1 MNPIAN
7 LNSNKKGVLEFTLN
21 GVNVSVA
28 NAIRRTLLSD
38 IPIVVFKTSPY
49 EESKANVIS
58 NTSRLNDQIILQRL
72 SCVPIH
78 LPIALDED
86 SDSMNIYKNY
96 LLELKVENLTDTM
109 MYVTTEHFK
118 IKDKTTNKYLSENTT
133 REIFPPDDYTGMFIE
148 FLRLRPKI
156 SNEIPGEKI
165 HLTCEFSLG
174 TAKDDG
180 MFNVVSTAS
189 YGCSVDVNKQQEE
202 VAKKV
207 QTWKNEGKK
216 DEEIKFEIK
225 NWELLDGKRIIK
237 NDSFD
242 FTLQTIGIYTNHD
255 LLQIACKII
264 MKRLHKLHDAVE
276 SDEVKIETSKN
287 TLKNSF
293 DITLVDDDYT
303 IGKVVEYML
312 NDKFYKG
319 NNTLT
324 YCGYLKPHPHDPDS
338 IIRVAYVDPVELSS
352 VKLNMIESIRDLI
365 LIYQKIMKQF
375 DKLKV

>member
-7 LNSNKKGVLEFTLN
+7 LISNNKGVLQFTLS
-21 GVNVSVA
+21 GVNVSIA

-38 IPIVVFKTSPY
+38 IPIVVFKTSPF

-86 SDSMNIYKNY
+86 NDSMNIYKNY
-96 LLELKVENLTDTM
+96 LLELKVENLTDTI
-109 MYVTTEHFK
+109 MYVTTENFK

-133 REIFPPDDYTGMFIE
+133 REIFPPDDYTGQFIE
-148 FLRLRPKI
+148 FVRLRPKI

-165 HLTCEFSLG
+165 HLTCEFSIG

-189 YGCSVDVNKQQEE
+189 YGSTVDVDKQQAEI
-202 VAKKV
+202 AKKV

-216 DEEIKFEIK
+216 DDEIKFEIK

-242 FTLQTIGIYTNHD
+242 FTIQSIGIYTNHD

-264 MKRLHKLHDAVE
+264 MKRLQKLHDAVE
-276 SDEVKIETSKN
+276 KDEVDVQTSKN

-303 IGKVVEYML
+303 IGKVVEYIL

-319 NNTLT
+319 NKTLT

-338 IIRVAYVDPVELSS
+338 IIRVAYEQTVEIST
-352 VKLNMIESIRDLI
+352 VKLNLIESIRDVI
-365 LIYQKIMKQF
+365 QIYKKIMKQF
-375 DKLKV
+375 DKLKI

>member
-7 LNSNKKGVLEFTLN
+7 LISNKKGALEFTLS
-21 GVNVSVA
+21 GVNVSIA

-38 IPIVVFKTSPY
+38 IPIVVFKTSPF
-49 EESKANVIS
+49 EESKARVIA

-86 SDSMNIYKNY
+86 NDSMNIYKNY
-96 LLELKVENLTDTM
+96 SLELNVENLTDTM
-109 MYVTTEHFK
+109 MYVTTENFK

-165 HLTCEFSLG
+165 HLTCEFSIG

-189 YGCSVDVNKQQEE
+189 YGCSVDINKQQAEI
-202 VAKKV
+202 AKKV

-216 DEEIKFEIK
+216 DDEIKFEIK
-225 NWELLDGKRIIK
+225 NWEYLDGKRVIK
-237 NDSFD
+237 QDSFD
-242 FTLQTIGIYTNHD
+242 FTVQTIGIYTNHD
-255 LLQIACKII
+255 LLTIACKII
-264 MKRLHKLHDAVE
+264 MKRLQKLHDAIE

-303 IGKVVEYML
+303 IGKVIEYML

-352 VKLNMIESIRDLI
+352 VKLNIIESIRDLI

>member
-7 LNSNKKGVLEFTLN
+7 LISNKKGVLEFTLS
-21 GVNVSVA
+21 GVNVSIA
-28 NAIRRTLLSD
+28 NSIRRTLLSD
-38 IPIVVFKTSPY
+38 IPIVVCKTSPY
-49 EESKANVIS
+49 EESKAQVLS

-78 LPIALDED
+78 LPIALDD
-86 SDSMNIYKNY
+86 DNDSMNIYKNY
-96 LLELKVENLTDTM
+96 ILELKVENLTDTM
-109 MYVTTEHFK
+109 MYVTTENFK
-118 IKDKTTNKYLSENTT
+118 IKDKTTDKYLSENMT

-165 HLTCEFSLG
+165 HLTCEFSIA

-189 YGCSVDVNKQQEE
+189 YGCSVDVDKQQAEI
-202 VAKKV
+202 AKKV

-216 DEEIKFEIK
+216 DDQIKFEIK
-225 NWELLDGKRIIK
+225 NWEYLDGKRIIK

-242 FTLQTIGIYTNHD
+242 FIIQSIGIYTNQD
-255 LLQIACKII
+255 LLQISCKII
-264 MKRLHKLHDAVE
+264 MKRLQKLHDGIE
-276 SDEVKIETSKN
+276 KDEVQIESAKN

-312 NDKFYKG
+312 NEKFYKG
-319 NNTLT
+319 NQSLT

-338 IIRVAYVDPVELSS
+338 IIRIAYQEPVELST
-352 VKLNMIESIRDLI
+352 VKLNLIESIRDLI
-365 LIYQKIMKQF
+365 QIYQKIMKQF
-375 DKLKV
+375 EKLKV

>member
-1 MNPIAN
+1 
-7 LNSNKKGVLEFTLN
+7 
-21 GVNVSVA
+21 VNVSIA

-38 IPIVVFKTSPY
+38 IPIVVFKTSPF
-49 EESKANVIS
+49 EESKARVIA

-86 SDSMNIYKNY
+86 NDSMNIYKNY
-96 LLELKVENLTDTM
+96 SLELNVENLTDTM
-109 MYVTTEHFK
+109 MYVTTENFK

-165 HLTCEFSLG
+165 HLTCEFAIG

-189 YGCSVDVNKQQEE
+189 YGCTVDINKQQAEI
-202 VAKKV
+202 AKKV

-216 DEEIKFEIK
+216 DDEIKFEIK
-225 NWELLDGKRIIK
+225 NWEYLDGKRVIK
-237 NDSFD
+237 QDSFD
-242 FTLQTIGIYTNHD
+242 FTVQTIGIYTNHD
-255 LLQIACKII
+255 LLTIACKII

-303 IGKVVEYML
+303 IGKVIEYML

-338 IIRVAYVDPVELSS
+338 IIRVAYVDPVELST
-352 VKLNMIESIRDLI
+352 VKLNLIESIRDLI
-365 LIYQKIMKQF
+365 QIYQKNMKQF

>member
-7 LNSNKKGVLEFTLN
+7 LNSNKNGVLEFTLN

-38 IPIVVFKTSPY
+38 IPIIVFKTSPY
-49 EESKANVIS
+49 EESKAKVIA

-96 LLELKVENLTDTM
+96 LLELNVENLTDTM

-118 IKDKTTNKYLSENTT
+118 IKDKTTNKYLSESAT
-133 REIFPPDDYTGMFIE
+133 REIFPPDDYTGYFIE

-165 HLTCEFSLG
+165 NLTCEFSIG

-189 YGCSVDVNKQQEE
+189 YGCSVDVEKQQNEI
-202 VAKKV
+202 AKKV
-207 QTWKNEGKK
+207 QTWKDEGKK
-216 DEEIKFEIK
+216 EDQIKFEIK
-225 NWELLDGKRIIK
+225 NWEYLEGKRVIK
-237 NDSFD
+237 ADSFD
-242 FTLQTIGIYTNHD
+242 FVLQSVGIYTNHD
-255 LLQIACKII
+255 LLLISCRLII
-264 MKRLHKLHDAVE
+264 KRLQNLYNSIEK
-276 SDEVKIETSKN
+276 DEVKMEPSKN

-303 IGKVVEYML
+303 IGKVIEYAL

-319 NNTLT
+319 NKTLT

-338 IIRVAYVDPVELSS
+338 IIRIAYAESVELAT
-352 VKLNMIESIRDLI
+352 VKLNLVESVQDATNIFK
-365 LIYQKIMKQF
+365 KIMKQF
-375 DKLKV
+375 EKLKG